1 MAWVYHLWLEVR
13 VKKRE
18 KPNDKRPWDTRAIGW
33 KEQSFDFYLM
43 GFPGDSMVRNLP
55 ALQETQV
62 WSLCWKDPLEKEMTS
77 HSSILAW
84 RIPRTESLVGYSP
97 WGCKESDMTEQQTL
111 SLHFHF
117 FLLRD
122 RSTLMALHSVSL
134 GKKKVRRE
142 SRLKDGKTITI
153 GIVKHTYSE
162 KVFSLCYCKFELSI
176 KIPDIK
182 IS

>member
-1 MAWVYHLWLEVR
+1 MR

-43 GFPGDSMVRNLP
+43 GFPWWLNG
-55 ALQETQV
+55 
-62 WSLCWKDPLEKEMTS
+62 
-77 HSSILAW
+77 
-84 RIPRTESLVGYSP
+84 
-97 WGCKESDMTEQQTL
+97 KESACITGDPGLIPGLERSPGEWNDKPLQYTCLENPTDREPGELQSMRLQTVRQDWATDTFTSL
-111 SLHFHF
+111 SLPSFE
-117 FLLRD
+117 RQKYTD
-122 RSTLMALHSVSL
+122 GLHSVSL

-162 KVFSLCYCKFELSI
+162 KVFSLCHCKFELSI